1 MTRVRFAPSPTGF
14 LHIGGARTFLFNW
27 LFARQHKGQLVL
39 RIDDTDVGRSTDA
52 SLRTILEGLE
62 WMELG
67 WDEQHYQSRRRDRHA
82 AAAEALLAKG
92 AAYRDFIPAQALG
105 DNDKPAET
113 EGKRQ
118 AWLFNPGMPELSREE
133 SDRRAAAGEPFVLRF
148 RTPRNLDG
156 GVAFKDLVYGKQFR
170 KYADLEDFALVRSD
184 GAPTY
189 HLASCVDD
197 AELNITHIIRGQ
209 DHLTNT
215 YKHVQLLEALAGSA
229 LAWSHPQF
237 AHLPLL
243 LGPDHSKLSKRKHGP
258 TVSVVS
264 YRDAGFLPIAFINF
278 LALLGWSPKGN
289 QEVLTQAELEE
300 KFDISGV
307 LRTNAVVQ
315 FDESSADNWAP
326 PKAVWL
332 NGQHLRTM
340 PVESLIRY
348 VKPELEKAGW
358 WSEEFETAA
367 RPTRLLKT
375 IDAIR
380 SRYTMLTDFRLRA
393 QAYFGDEFEIEPK
406 AVENLDKEGARE
418 GLRALADRLEALD
431 EFNQSTVEEALR
443 ALAEERGVKPGLLI
457 NGSRAALSGQSVG
470 PSAFEVFE
478 LIGKEKTVA
487 RLRAA

>member
-27 LFARQHKGQLVL
+27 LFARQHKGRLVL
-39 RIDDTDVGRSTDA
+39 RIDDTDVERSTDA

-67 WDEQHYQSRRRDRHA
+67 WDEQHYQSRRRERHA
-82 AAAEALLAKG
+82 GAAEALLAKG
-92 AAYRDFIPAQALG
+92 AAYRDFTPAQTLG
-105 DNDKPAET
+105 ENDKPAES

-133 SDRRAAAGEPFVLRF
+133 SDRRAGAGEPFVLRF
-148 RTPRNLDG
+148 RIPRNLDG

-170 KYADLEDFALVRSD
+170 KYSDLEDFALVRSD

-197 AELNITHIIRGQ
+197 AELAISHIIRGQ

-215 YKHVQLLEALAGSA
+215 YKHILLLEALAGR
-229 LAWSHPQF
+229 HPQF

-258 TVSVVS
+258 IVSVVS
-264 YRDAGFLPIAFINF
+264 YRDAGFLPVAFNNF
-278 LALLGWSPKGN
+278 LALLGWSPKSN
-289 QEVLTQAELEE
+289 QEVLTQAELEA
-300 KFDISGV
+300 KFDISAV

-315 FDESSADNWAP
+315 FDEGSQDNWAP
-326 PKAVWL
+326 PKALWL
-332 NGQHLRTM
+332 NGQHLRSM

-348 VKPELEKAGW
+348 VQPELEKAGW
-358 WSEEFETAA
+358 WRREFDGAGREQ
-367 RPTRLLKT
+367 LLKT

-393 QAYFGDEFEIEPK
+393 QAYFGDDFEIEPK
-406 AVENLDKEGARE
+406 AVENLEKEGARE
-418 GLRALADRLEALD
+418 ALRVLADRLEGLD
-431 EFNQSTVEEALR
+431 EFNQADGG
-443 ALAEERGVKPGLLI
+443 RGVADAGRGARRQAGAADQRRPG
-457 NGSRAALSGQSVG
+457 GAVG
-470 PSAFEVFE
+470 PV
-478 LIGKEKTVA
+478 G
-487 RLRAA
+487 RAERV

>member
-39 RIDDTDVGRSTDA
+39 RIDDTDLERSTDA
-52 SLRTILEGLE
+52 SLQTILEGLE
-62 WMELG
+62 WMGLN
-67 WDEQHYQSRRRDRHA
+67 WDEQHYQSKRIDRHK

-92 AAYRDFIPAQALG
+92 AAYRDFTPAVALG
-105 DNDKPAET
+105 DNDKPEND
-113 EGKRQ
+113 EGKRR
-118 AWLFNPGMPELSREE
+118 AWLFNAGMPELSREE
-133 SDRRAAAGEPFVLRF
+133 SDRRAAAGERFVLRF
-148 RTPRNLDG
+148 RTPRNDPG

-197 AELNITHIIRGQ
+197 AELGITHIIRGQ

-215 YKHVQLLEALAGSA
+215 FKHVQLLEALAGK
-229 LAWSHPQF
+229 HPQF
-237 AHLPLL
+237 GHMPLL
-243 LGPDHSKLSKRKHGP
+243 LGPDGSKLSKRRHGP
-258 TVSVVS
+258 TVSVVN
-264 YRDAGFLPIAFINF
+264 YRDAGFLPVAFINF
-278 LALLGWSPKGN
+278 IALLGWSPKGN

-315 FDESSADNWAP
+315 FDENAEDWAP

-332 NGQHLRTM
+332 NGQHLRSM
-340 PVESLIRY
+340 PVKELLPF

-358 WSEEFETAA
+358 WRPEFDQDGAE
-367 RPTRLLKT
+367 RTRLLAT
-375 IDAIR
+375 VDAIR
-380 SRYTMLTDFRLRA
+380 SRYTMLTDFKLRA
-393 QAYFGDEFEIEPK
+393 RAYFNDDFEIEQK
-406 AVENLDKEGARE
+406 GLDNLNKEGARE
-418 GLRALADRLEALD
+418 ALRLLADRLEALD
-431 EFNQSTVEEALR
+431 EFNQATVEHELR
-443 ALAEERGVKPGLLI
+443 SLAEERGVKPGLLI
-457 NGSRAALSGQSVG
+457 NGARAALSGQSVG

-487 RLRAA
+487 RLRAV